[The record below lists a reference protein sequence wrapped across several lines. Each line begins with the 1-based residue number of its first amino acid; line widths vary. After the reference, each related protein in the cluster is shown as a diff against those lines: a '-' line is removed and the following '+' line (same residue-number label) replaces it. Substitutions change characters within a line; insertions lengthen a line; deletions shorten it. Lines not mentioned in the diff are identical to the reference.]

1 MKNSLFT
8 IFLLFLNLSF
18 GQSSIVTAKSPEDL
32 TAANEVS
39 EKSNK
44 LEYSKISGDDVLWS
58 KVVYEHIDL
67 NEKLNFPLLF
77 PLNDKLYKDGRKSL
91 WKIIKEGV
99 ENGDIKRV
107 FASRNDNFKLEDAI
121 TGKDSI
127 QNSYGS
133 KYVKG
138 EDDIPQSFAE
148 SKDIQGYNIKGVWY
162 FDKKHSELKYKLI
175 GLQPLGKDLQ
185 NEDTKEPTPY
195 FWIWYDSI
203 RELLSQNLVFND
215 RNNNSSISFDDL
227 LVNRRFNSYIYK
239 YDNVYGDRKIEEYI
253 VQRDGE
259 SDESYR
265 IRFILESERIK
276 KEILDFENDMW
287 GY

>member
-1 MKNSLFT
+1 MKKFTFIISFLFCG
-8 IFLLFLNLSF
+8 FSYA
-18 GQSSIVTAKSPEDL
+18 QSSVVTAKSPEDL
-32 TAANEVS
+32 TAREVS

-44 LEYSKISGDDVLWS
+44 LEYSKIIDDDILWS
-58 KVVYEHIDL
+58 KVVYEYIDL

-77 PLNDKLYKDGRKSL
+77 PLNDDLYSDSRKSL

-99 ENGDIKRV
+99 ESGDIKRV
-107 FASRNDNFKLEDAI
+107 FASRNDNFKLENAI
-121 TGKDSI
+121 VGKDSI
-127 QNSYGS
+127 SDLYGS
-133 KYVKG
+133 NFKKG
-138 EDDIPQSFAE
+138 DTTPQEFAE
-148 SKDIQGYNIKGVWY
+148 SEDIQGYNIKGVWY

-175 GLQPLGKDLQ
+175 GLQPKGRDLKNKD
-185 NEDTKEPTPY
+185 NKEPTPY

-253 VQRDGE
+253 KKRDGE
-259 SDESYR
+259 SPESYR